1 MPADDKDS
9 ALKWTV
15 ARRLAAIGALSIAA
29 SLAVGTIG
37 FTQARSASDRAD
49 RAFRVAE
56 ALATTID
63 SQHTAS
69 VVLADAAILTQDVSA
84 DRRAEVIDQLTEHA
98 GELKEQQ
105 AMLTDVDLDAE
116 IDASVAAYLPTIGP
130 VLSDAA
136 QLAQVSGVLPQ
147 AAFDTAQEHWDDLD
161 AGSDALKTLLAEIS
175 AADVVAAHD
184 GSSRTTL
191 VLTGVTLLSALLVG
205 VVIWFIARLIAAP
218 VAATKALL
226 ERVAAGDFRHRLTVR
241 TDDDLGEMGTALNT
255 TVDRVGQAITD
266 ISRNATTLAE
276 SAQALTEVS
285 QQVSAGAQR
294 ASVEATSAADSATQ
308 VSEDVQ
314 AIATGT
320 EEMRSAISEIAGN
333 ATSATTIVA
342 NAVTAAEGANQ
353 TVVKLSGS
361 SAQIGQVA
369 KVIAAIAEQTNLLA
383 LNATIEAAR
392 AGELGKGFA
401 VVAGEVKD
409 LASETAKATEDIAR
423 QIAALQADSTDA
435 AAAISGI
442 SSTINEIADI
452 QQGIA
457 AAVEQQSASAQEIGH
472 RVSRAAGRTGDIA
485 ERVTAVTTTSQ
496 QATLSASQTQQAAQ
510 ELAVTAASLRSV
522 IGQFKLAS

>member
-1 MPADDKDS
+1 M
-9 ALKWTV
+9 KWTV
-15 ARRLAAIGALSIAA
+15 KRRLAAIGALSIAA

-37 FTQARSASDRAD
+37 FIQAEAASDRAD

-84 DRRAEVIDQLTEHA
+84 ERRAEVIEQLTEHA

-105 AMLTDVDLDAE
+105 VMLQEVRLDAE
-116 IDASVAAYLPTIGP
+116 IDAAVAEYLPTIEP
-130 VLSDAA
+130 VLADAA

-147 AAFDTAQEHWDDLD
+147 ATFDTAQEHWDGLD
-161 AGSDALKTLLAEIS
+161 AGSDGLKTLLGDT
-175 AADVVAAHD
+175 AAKDVTAAQD
-184 GSSRTTL
+184 GDTRTKL
-191 VLTGVTLLSALLVG
+191 VLILVTVLSALLLG
-205 VVIWFIARLIAAP
+205 AVIWFVARLIAAP

-226 ERVAAGDFRHRLTVR
+226 EQVAGGDFRHRLTVR
-241 TDDDLGEMGTALNT
+241 TQDDLGEMGTALNT
-255 TVDRVGQAITD
+255 TVERVGRAITD
-266 ISRNATTLAE
+266 ISRNATTLAD
-276 SAQALTEVS
+276 SAQALTDVS
-285 QQVSAGAQR
+285 RQVSAGAER
-294 ASVEATSAADSATQ
+294 ASVEAAAAADSATQ

-320 EEMRSAISEIAGN
+320 DEMRASISEIAGN

-457 AAVEQQSASAQEIGH
+457 AAVEEQSASTAEIGH
-472 RVSRAAGRTGDIA
+472 RVARAAGRTGDIA

-496 QATLSASQTQQAAQ
+496 QATQSASQTQQAAQ
-510 ELAVTAASLRSV
+510 DLATTAANLRSV
-522 IGQFKLAS
+522 INQFQLTS